1 MRVQLYRGRYYAV
14 WREGGQTKRRALRA
28 DNRADA
34 ERTLADQLK
43 KPTGTTISAIVQ
55 AYLESKAGARSAEAM
70 RYSWKAL
77 EPHFGHYRP
86 DQITPAMC
94 KKYAKDRKVSPGT
107 IIKDLGLL
115 RTALRGRGGEFW
127 LPHAPEPRDRYLTR
141 AEFDRLLKAS
151 SLPHIRLFIILAL
164 ATGARAGALLDLTW
178 DRVDFARGVIR
189 LSDGQK
195 GRKGRNPAVPMTNAA
210 RAALEAAKTGRQ
222 SEFVIEWAAR
232 RVMSVKRA
240 FREAC
245 AKAGLEGVTPHVL
258 RHTAAVW
265 MIEAGA
271 SITEVA
277 QYLGHSD
284 TRTTFRVYARHSPDH
299 LRNAAKALEF

>member
-1 MRVQLYRGRYYAV
+1 LRVQLYRGRYYAV
-14 WREGGQTKRRALRA
+14 WREHGQTKRRALRA

-34 ERTLADQLK
+34 ERTLADQLR
-43 KPTGTTISAIVQ
+43 KPTGKTVADIVKV
-55 AYLESKAGARSAEAM
+55 YLEEKSGARSHEAM

-86 DQITPAMC
+86 DQITPALC
-94 KKYAKDRKVSPGT
+94 KAYAKSRKVSAGT
-107 IIKDLGLL
+107 IIKDLGML
-115 RTALRGRGGEFW
+115 RTALKGKGAEIW
-127 LPHAPEPRDRYLTR
+127 LPSSPPPRDRYLTR
-141 AEFDRLLKAS
+141 SEFDRLIKAT
-151 SLPHIRLFIILAL
+151 SLPHIRLFIALAL
-164 ATGARAGALLDLTW
+164 ATGGRAGAILGLTW
-178 DRVDFARGVIR
+178 DRIDFGKGQIR
-189 LSDGQK
+189 LADGSTGGK
-195 GRKGRNPAVPMTNAA
+195 GRAAVPMNASV
-210 RAALEAAKTGRQ
+210 RTALETAYKGRTGDW
-222 SEFVIEWAAR
+222 VIEWGGR
-232 RVMSVKRA
+232 PVRSVKRA

-245 AKAGLEGVTPHVL
+245 ARAKLEAVTPHVL